1 MHHEHDVSSVH
12 VGILTM
18 SDTRTKDE
26 DKSGALIRSLLDK
39 DGHKVSEYQVIQDD
53 KPTIQSV
60 LHRWTTQTSLNA
72 IITNGGT
79 GISAKDVTYKIVYG
93 MIDKEIDGFGELFRM
108 KSYEEIGAK
117 AMLSRAL
124 AGTIGQTALFALPG
138 SSNAVRLAMTDL
150 ILPVLPHIVGEL
162 RK

>member
-1 MHHEHDVSSVH
+1 MHHENDASSVR

-18 SDTRTKDE
+18 SDTRTEDE
-26 DKSGALIRSLLDK
+26 DKSGALIRSLLEEER
-39 DGHKVSEYQVIQDD
+39 HKVSEYKVIPDD
-53 KPTIQSV
+53 EATIQST
-60 LHRWTTQTSLNA
+60 LHEWISRQSLDA

-79 GISAKDVTYKIVYG
+79 GISAKDVTYQVVSG
-93 MIDKEIDGFGELFRM
+93 MIDKEIEGFGELFRM

-124 AGTIGQTALFALPG
+124 AGTVGQTALFALPG

>member
-1 MHHEHDVSSVH
+1 MHHERDASTVQAA
-12 VGILTM
+12 ILTM
-18 SDTRTKDE
+18 SDTRTEDE
-26 DKSGALIRSLLDK
+26 DKSGALIGSYLE
-39 DGHKVSEYQVIQDD
+39 GHDHKIAAYQLIQDD
-53 KPTIQSV
+53 HEAIQNM
-60 LHRWTTQTSLNA
+60 LTEWTSKGGIDA

-79 GISAKDVTYKIVYG
+79 GISGKDVTYQAMKSI
-93 MIDKEIDGFGELFRM
+93 IHKEMEGFGELFRM

-124 AGTIGQTALFALPG
+124 AGTRDQTALFALPG
-138 SSNAVRLAMTDL
+138 SSNAVRLAMKEL